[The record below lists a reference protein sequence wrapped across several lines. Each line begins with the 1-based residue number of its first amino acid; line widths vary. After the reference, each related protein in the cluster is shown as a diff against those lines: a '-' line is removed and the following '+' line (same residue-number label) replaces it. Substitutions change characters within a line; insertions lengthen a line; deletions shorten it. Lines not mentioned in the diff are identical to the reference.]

1 MMTVKYVISY
11 KTTPLKGNESDEDY
25 SIVTY
30 NAIFQLERE
39 LLIATRQKLI
49 LVQGINVQV
58 HYTTTVRNLHPSTFF
73 FLLIRRNCCI

>member
-58 HYTTTVRNLHPSTFF
+58 HYTTVRNLHPSTFF